1 MAQGLSLKIDNRLE
15 VTVDSHTRCFGC
27 ISAQCRNSCGTPPEN
42 QKKEGALAGSWH
54 AGCLAP
60 SSHASHDD
68 TKHFRL
74 QNSPKPAV
82 PPSTQT
88 QCKMPSRKSNAS
100 DATLSSSS
108 RRSSLRRLSSIASFQ
123 NLFTRRRSQKVTENH
138 TAVSSSSDLSASA
151 SSSSVDTTL
160 KLFGPNSSLPNNDQ
174 DQLGEL
180 PAAPPP
186 THSNNRRSSYICLP
200 DDPIGGMPRS
210 RTFSNLP
217 VPTRVKKTPAISVGS
232 SSHNRLP
239 SDIWPSTRLPSP
251 SASTRKHSHSRLI
264 SGPPTRMK
272 RSDTEPLLG
281 LERGYNTAS
290 LPRSTAFKE
299 NISLSPIKPLPA
311 LDMGYQEKH
320 HQHSSSPHHPSQYQP
335 PGAWISSPSD
345 GVDALS
351 CSLPSTASYSPKPPP
366 PISKYASHP
375 AIQMVRDYKS
385 SPARP
390 PYRSSRDRPPTP
402 GASSLN
408 AAPQRQPTQRWNSQ
422 PVLTARPN
430 NHEHPPRKDSKYHKV
445 RSSSSHSS
453 SCSYAKTR
461 ADTPSVLEQEIRPT
475 RLLSAKQAPTP
486 QPPKT
491 PIGTKAA
498 IAVGNKVKDPTSE
511 QTPTQSHHTASKSP
525 RQITSYEPPAYWAGR
540 LTALTDRYRN
550 EELSSFLLPNS
561 KSASSSSTTLTPK
574 AQTDK
579 FHTAEA
585 STVRLKR
592 ALTELESRCAPSGA
606 REAGARESL
615 YAFQSQYAQMMNLPE
630 LRPPKLVLHLGN
642 GDGGGDGAGM
652 DGAAAPAAEAGL
664 GDVRKASFMDRLLGR
679 QGKRR
684 SLVAG

>member
-1 MAQGLSLKIDNRLE
+1 
-15 VTVDSHTRCFGC
+15 
-27 ISAQCRNSCGTPPEN
+27 
-42 QKKEGALAGSWH
+42 
-54 AGCLAP
+54 
-60 SSHASHDD
+60 
-68 TKHFRL
+68 
-74 QNSPKPAV
+74 
-82 PPSTQT
+82 
-88 QCKMPSRKSNAS
+88 MPSRKSNAS

-123 NLFTRRRSQKVTENH
+123 NLFTRRRSQNVTDNH

-151 SSSSVDTTL
+151 CSSSVDTTL
-160 KLFGPNSSLPNNDQ
+160 KLFGPNSSLLNNDQ

-186 THSNNRRSSYICLP
+186 THSSNRRSSYICLP

-217 VPTRVKKTPAISVGS
+217 VPTRVKKTPAISLGS

-239 SDIWPSTRLPSP
+239 SDICPSTRLPSP

-281 LERGYNTAS
+281 LEQGYNAAS

-311 LDMGYQEKH
+311 LEMGYQEKYH
-320 HQHSSSPHHPSQYQP
+320 HYSSSPHHPSQYQP

-408 AAPQRQPTQRWNSQ
+408 PAPQRQPTQRWNSQ

-453 SCSYAKTR
+453 EIKAIVMHMQR
-461 ADTPSVLEQEIRPT
+461 HELIRPFGSGT
-475 RLLSAKQAPTP
+475 GNKADSTALCQTSAYTAATEDAHWHKSRRHRCRKQGQGSALQSRRLLSLTTRRAKVQGRSHRTSH
-486 QPPKT
+486 Q
-491 PIGTKAA
+491 PIG
-498 IAVGNKVKDPTSE
+498 
-511 QTPTQSHHTASKSP
+511 
-525 RQITSYEPPAYWAGR
+525 PAG
-540 LTALTDRYRN
+540 
-550 EELSSFLLPNS
+550 
-561 KSASSSSTTLTPK
+561 
-574 AQTDK
+574 
-579 FHTAEA
+579 
-585 STVRLKR
+585 
-592 ALTELESRCAPSGA
+592 
-606 REAGARESL
+606 
-615 YAFQSQYAQMMNLPE
+615 
-630 LRPPKLVLHLGN
+630 
-642 GDGGGDGAGM
+642 
-652 DGAAAPAAEAGL
+652 
-664 GDVRKASFMDRLLGR
+664 
-679 QGKRR
+679 
-684 SLVAG
+684 